1 MMFAALIAA
10 TLTTV
15 SSVSIFAAAQQG
27 NAAPNRRP
35 NILLIIMDD
44 VGMDVTTD
52 MYPGLIDD
60 LTKKYG
66 PGGLNHPGY
75 RAINGSPASTPN
87 LDRLAE
93 QGMVFANT
101 WAQPFCSPTRA
112 SILTGLFAV
121 KANVLTY
128 ADPLAQT
135 YTSFVQKLK
144 DDGGYSTAIFGKWHL
159 AGLPSATS
167 NYLGMK
173 PKEAGFDLF
182 KGNMHAAIKTYFDWD
197 YMVQDADTPANQ
209 WRTGSP
215 PTKSLP
221 GIAPTTFSPVVQV
234 ADTLEWITARKTS
247 TPDKP
252 WFAWMAFNLSHAT
265 TQAQPSS
272 MVVPNADTLDA
283 RSLAEMK
290 KCGGTFGSANV
301 GSCTGE
307 SLMRAMTNS
316 LDTIVGKLLDK
327 VDALD
332 PNTYIIVLGD
342 NGTPM
347 YGRPNQD
354 YIDNMYITKKG
365 RGKGTA
371 YESGARV
378 SLAIRGPR
386 IPASS
391 RNGEYVHVADLFST
405 ILSIAGLKA
414 PEKVPNRDNS
424 GLQSVD
430 SVSLAPILFDK
441 AATVRDP
448 NQGYLLTESLNLMTN
463 STRQVG
469 ARNATY
475 KVVCTEK
482 VNASACEFFNLITDP
497 LEEYPLPKP
506 DSCTNYTNGTWKPA
520 DVRWHYCRLT
530 DVVATQSF
538 LK

>member
-1 MMFAALIAA
+1 MFAALIAA

-327 VDALD
+327 VDSLD